1 MLRRDFLQA
10 EIQKLAEVLA
20 RIMGLKKDGKYL
32 EAEKLTKETIGE
44 AFGFDFQHLPD
55 LPEPEFEKQ
64 ILAQDL
70 PAEKLDQLARFMFEA
85 VHPFEDNEQTKSI
98 LRKVLVIFSILER
111 EFHRQSLENLNRQ
124 VRIKKF
130 LIQDA

>member
-32 EAEKLTKETIGE
+32 EAEKLIQETIRE
-44 AFGFDFQHLPD
+44 AFGFDFHYLPD

-64 ILAQDL
+64 ILARDL

-85 VHPFEDNEQTKSI
+85 VHPFEDNERTKSV

-111 EFHRQSLENLNRQ
+111 EYHRQSLENLNRQ

-130 LIQDA
+130 LIQNA